1 MAKDDLILMAEQGR
15 MIGLLLLLYYYF
27 QCLLKFCREE
37 EASGSV
43 VHVHSNKGISVL
55 GRFLQ
60 MLVSISKGPL
70 ILLCQI
76 ISVKCPTNFEF
87 GATFCIVV
95 YALNWFWFVFDLV

>member
-60 MLVSISKGPL
+60 NVSVHKYKLETATKKMSLV
-70 ILLCQI
+70 LCFIWQ
-76 ISVKCPTNFEF
+76 K
-87 GATFCIVV
+87 
-95 YALNWFWFVFDLV
+95 W